1 MIISRPTGQLRH
13 PQAVRKSAPDFEAA
27 RSTLAAH
34 LALAAGEPIP
44 VRKVSP
50 DQVARD
56 SGVCS
61 GCHECRPGTAGAG
74 CAEMERAIRRRR
86 ERMLNI
92 GIGVV
97 VALLVAFVVIR
108 ELAK

>member
-1 MIISRPTGQLRH
+1 MIITKPTGQLRH

-27 RSTLAAH
+27 RATLAAH

-50 DQVARD
+50 DQAARD

-61 GCHECRPGTAGAG
+61 GCTGRADEIVRH
-74 CAEMERAIRRRR
+74 MESRGRSRVPALLIA
-86 ERMLNI
+86 
-92 GIGVV
+92 
-97 VALLVAFVVIR
+97 VAALVAFWLIWSA
-108 ELAK
+108 L